1 MYAYVAQRFVQLL
14 IVLFILSIVVFTIVR
29 LIPGDPAAVMLGTE
43 ATPEALAQ
51 IRREMGLDAPLPVQY
66 VKWLNNVMAGNFGT
80 SWVMKKPALELIVG
94 ALPVTLQLVGASFLV
109 ALVIA
114 FPAGIL
120 AALRPRSWVDQG
132 ATTLALLGISMPSF
146 WLGIMLILLFAL
158 QLRWLPP
165 SGYVPLTN
173 NPLAALRATALP
185 ALTLGVALAAP
196 LTRFLRSGMLDVLAL
211 DYIRTARAKG
221 VPEGRV
227 IGRHALR
234 NALLS
239 VVTVLGLQLGALLG
253 GSIVIEQV
261 FGWPG
266 IGRLS
271 LAAIQQRDYGVVQ
284 GIVLFVA
291 AGFVVVNFVVDLIY
305 LYLDP
310 RIRFESGQSA

>member
-1 MYAYVAQRFVQLL
+1 MYRYLVARVVQLFF
-14 IVLFILSIVVFTIVR
+14 VLLFLSILVFTIVR

-43 ATPEALAQ
+43 ATPAAVAE
-51 IRREMGLDAPLPVQY
+51 IRREMGLDAPLFVQY
-66 VKWLNNVMAGNFGT
+66 VKWLQLVLRGNFGT
-80 SWVMKKPALELIVG
+80 SWVSKKPALELIVG
-94 ALPVTLQLVGASFLV
+94 ALPVTLQLVGAAFLV
-109 ALVIA
+109 ALLIA
-114 FPAGIL
+114 TPAGIL
-120 AALRPRSWVDQG
+120 AAIRPRSWIDQG
-132 ATTLALLGISMPSF
+132 STAFALLGISMPSF
-146 WLGIMLILLFAL
+146 WLGIMLVLLFAL

-165 SGYVPLTN
+165 SGYLS
-173 NPLAALRATALP
+173 LAADPWGALRATALP

-211 DYIRTARAKG
+211 DYVRTARAKG
-221 VPEGRV
+221 LPEGRV
-227 IGRHALR
+227 IARHALK

-261 FGWPG
+261 FAWPG

-291 AGFVVVNFVVDLIY
+291 TGFVLVNFLVDLVY

-310 RIRFESGQSA
+310 RIRYESAPSA

>member
-1 MYAYVAQRFVQLL
+1 MAYYVLNRLLQL
-14 IVLFILSIVVFTIVR
+14 VLVIIFLSIIVFTIVR

-43 ATPEALAQ
+43 ATPQVLAQ
-51 IRREMGLDAPLPVQY
+51 IRTEMGLDQPIFVQY
-66 VKWLNNVMAGNFGT
+66 VKWVRNVLAGNFGT
-80 SWVMKKPALELIVG
+80 SWVSKKPAIELILG
-94 ALPVTLQLVGASFLV
+94 ALPVTLQLVTGAFLV

-120 AALRPRSWVDQG
+120 SAIRPRSWIDQG
-132 ATTLALLGISMPSF
+132 STTFALLGISLPNF
-146 WLGIMLILLFAL
+146 WLGIMLVLLFAL

-165 SGYVPLTN
+165 SGYLPFGTDPVG
-173 NPLAALRATALP
+173 ALRASILP
-185 ALTLGVALAAP
+185 AVTLGVALAAP
-196 LTRFLRSGMLDVLAL
+196 LTRFLRSGMLDVLGL
-211 DYIRTARAKG
+211 DYVRTARAKG
-221 VPEGRV
+221 LAERRV
-227 IGRHALR
+227 VGRHALR

-239 VVTVLGLQLGALLG
+239 VVTVLGLQLGSLLG

-291 AGFVVVNFVVDLIY
+291 TGFVGINFAVDLLY

-310 RIRFESGQSA
+310 RIRYRPGD

>member
-1 MYAYVAQRFVQLL
+1 MYRYLVARLVQLFV
-14 IVLFILSIVVFTIVR
+14 VLLFLSILVFTIVR

-43 ATPEALAQ
+43 ATPAAVAE
-51 IRREMGLDAPLPVQY
+51 IRREMGLDAPIPVQY
-66 VKWLNNVMAGNFGT
+66 VKWLQHVLRGNFGT
-80 SWVMKKPALELIVG
+80 SWVSKKPALELIVG
-94 ALPVTLQLVGASFLV
+94 ALPVTLQLVGAAFLV
-109 ALVIA
+109 ALLIA
-114 FPAGIL
+114 TPAGIL
-120 AALRPRSWVDQG
+120 AAIRPRSWIDQG
-132 ATTLALLGISMPSF
+132 STAFALLGISMPSF
-146 WLGIMLILLFAL
+146 WLGIMLVLLFAL

-165 SGYVPLTN
+165 SGYLPLTAD
-173 NPLAALRATALP
+173 PWGALRATALP

-211 DYIRTARAKG
+211 DYVRTARAKG
-221 VPEGRV
+221 LPEGRV
-227 IGRHALR
+227 IARHALK

-261 FGWPG
+261 FAWPG

-291 AGFVVVNFVVDLIY
+291 TGFVLVNFLVDLVY

-310 RIRFESGQSA
+310 RIRYESAPSA

>member
-1 MYAYVAQRFVQLL
+1 MHRYLAERLIQLL
-14 IVLFILSIVVFTIVR
+14 LVLLFLSVIVFTIVR

-43 ATPEALAQ
+43 ATPAAIAQ
-51 IRREMGLDAPLPVQY
+51 IRREMGLDAPIAIQY
-66 VKWLNNVMAGNFGT
+66 LAWLRNVLRGNFGT
-80 SWVMKKPALELIVG
+80 SWVSKKPALDLILG
-94 ALPVTLQLVGASFLV
+94 ALPVTLQLVGAAFAV
-109 ALVIA
+109 ALLIA
-114 FPAGIL
+114 FPAGLL
-120 AALRPRSWVDQG
+120 AALRPRSWLDSG
-132 ATTLALLGISMPSF
+132 ATTFALLGISLPSF
-146 WLGIMLILLFAL
+146 WLGIMLVLLFAL

-165 SGYVPLTN
+165 SGYLPLTQD
-173 NPLAALRATALP
+173 PLGGLRATALP
-185 ALTLGVALAAP
+185 AFTLGVALAAP

-221 VPEGRV
+221 LAERRV
-227 IGRHALR
+227 VARHALK

-284 GIVLFVA
+284 GVVLFVA
-291 AGFVVVNFVVDLIY
+291 AGFVLVNFLVDLVY
-305 LYLDP
+305 LWLDP
-310 RIRFESGQSA
+310 RIRYERTPA

>member
-1 MYAYVAQRFVQLL
+1 MYRYLVARLAQLFFVLL
-14 IVLFILSIVVFTIVR
+14 FLSILVFTIVR

-43 ATPEALAQ
+43 ATPAAVAE
-51 IRREMGLDAPLPVQY
+51 IRREMGLDAPIPVQY
-66 VKWLNNVMAGNFGT
+66 VRWVQHVLQGNFGT
-80 SWVMKKPALELIVG
+80 SWVSKKPALELIVG
-94 ALPVTLQLVGASFLV
+94 ALPVTLQLVGAAFVV
-109 ALVIA
+109 ALLIA
-114 FPAGIL
+114 APAGIL
-120 AALRPRSWVDQG
+120 AAIRPRSLIDQG
-132 ATTLALLGISMPSF
+132 STAFALLGISMPSF
-146 WLGIMLILLFAL
+146 WLGIMLVLLFAL
-158 QLRWLPP
+158 ELRWLPP
-165 SGYVPLTN
+165 SGYL
-173 NPLAALRATALP
+173 PLAADPWGALRATALP

-211 DYIRTARAKG
+211 DYVRTARAKG
-221 VPEGRV
+221 LPEGRV
-227 IGRHALR
+227 IARHALK

-261 FGWPG
+261 FAWPG

-291 AGFVVVNFVVDLIY
+291 TGFVLVNFLVDLVY

-310 RIRFESGQSA
+310 RIRYESAPSA

>member
-1 MYAYVAQRFVQLL
+1 MYRYLVARLVQLFF
-14 IVLFILSIVVFTIVR
+14 VLLFLSILVFTIVR

-43 ATPEALAQ
+43 ATPAAVAQ
-51 IRREMGLDAPLPVQY
+51 IREEMGLDAPIVVQY
-66 VKWLNNVMAGNFGT
+66 VKWLQHVLQGNFGT
-80 SWVMKKPALELIVG
+80 SWVSKKPALELIVG
-94 ALPVTLQLVGASFLV
+94 ALPVTLQLVGAAFAV
-109 ALVIA
+109 ALLIA
-114 FPAGIL
+114 APAGIL
-120 AALRPRSWVDQG
+120 AAIRPRSWIDQG
-132 ATTLALLGISMPSF
+132 STTFALLGISMPSF
-146 WLGIMLILLFAL
+146 WLGIMLVLLFAL
-158 QLRWLPP
+158 ELRWLPP
-165 SGYVPLTN
+165 SGYLPLTAD
-173 NPLAALRATALP
+173 PWGALRSTALP

-211 DYIRTARAKG
+211 DYVRTARAKG
-221 VPEGRV
+221 LPEGRV
-227 IGRHALR
+227 IARHALK

-261 FGWPG
+261 FAWPG

-291 AGFVVVNFVVDLIY
+291 TGFVLVNFLVDLVY

-310 RIRFESGQSA
+310 RIRYESAPSA

>member
-1 MYAYVAQRFVQLL
+1 MAYYVVNRLVQLVVV
-14 IVLFILSIVVFTIVR
+14 IFFLSIIVFTIVR

-43 ATPEALAQ
+43 ATPQALAQ
-51 IRREMGLDAPLPVQY
+51 IRKEMGLDEPLFVQY
-66 VKWLNNVMAGNFGT
+66 VKWVQNVLTGNFGT
-80 SWVMKKPALELIVG
+80 SWVSKKPAIELILG
-94 ALPVTLQLVGASFLV
+94 ALPVTLQLVTGAFLV
-109 ALVIA
+109 ALLIA

-120 AALRPRSWVDQG
+120 SAIRPRSWIDQG
-132 ATTLALLGISMPSF
+132 STTFALLGISLPNF
-146 WLGIMLILLFAL
+146 WLGIMLVLLFAL

-165 SGYVPLTN
+165 SGYLPFTADPVG
-173 NPLAALRATALP
+173 ALRASILP
-185 ALTLGVALAAP
+185 AATLGVALAAP
-196 LTRFLRSGMLDVLAL
+196 LTRFLRSGMLDVLGL
-211 DYIRTARAKG
+211 DYVRTARAKG
-221 VPEGRV
+221 VAERRV
-227 IGRHALR
+227 VGRHALK

-239 VVTVLGLQLGALLG
+239 VVTVLGLQLGSLLG

-291 AGFVVVNFVVDLIY
+291 TGFVGINFAVDLLY

-310 RIRFESGQSA
+310 RIRYRPGN

>member
-1 MYAYVAQRFVQLL
+1 MYRYLVARLVQLFF
-14 IVLFILSIVVFTIVR
+14 VLLFLSIIVFTIVR

-43 ATPEALAQ
+43 VTPAAVAQ
-51 IRREMGLDAPLPVQY
+51 IRQEMGLDAPIVVQY
-66 VKWLNNVMAGNFGT
+66 VKWLQHVLQGNFGT
-80 SWVMKKPALELIVG
+80 SWVSKKPALELIVG
-94 ALPVTLQLVGASFLV
+94 ALPVTLQLVGAAFAV
-109 ALVIA
+109 ALLIA
-114 FPAGIL
+114 APAGIL
-120 AALRPRSWVDQG
+120 AAIRPRSWIDQG
-132 ATTLALLGISMPSF
+132 STTFALLGISMPSF
-146 WLGIMLILLFAL
+146 WLGIMLVLLFAL
-158 QLRWLPP
+158 ELRWFPP
-165 SGYVPLTN
+165 SGYLALTAD
-173 NPLAALRATALP
+173 PWGALRATALP

-211 DYIRTARAKG
+211 DYVRTARAKG
-221 VPEGRV
+221 LPEGRV
-227 IGRHALR
+227 IARHALK

-261 FGWPG
+261 FAWPG

-291 AGFVVVNFVVDLIY
+291 TGFVLVNFLVDLVY

-310 RIRFESGQSA
+310 RIRYESQPSA

>member
-1 MYAYVAQRFVQLL
+1 MQRYLVERVVQLAV
-14 IVLFILSIVVFTIVR
+14 VLVFLSMIVFTIVR

-43 ATPEALAQ
+43 ATPQAMAE
-51 IRREMGLDAPLPVQY
+51 IRHEMGLDQPLPVQY
-66 VKWLNNVMAGNFGT
+66 ALWLRNVLAGNFGT
-80 SWVMKKPALELIVG
+80 SWVSKQPALALILG
-94 ALPVTLQLVGASFLV
+94 ALPVTLQLVAASFLV
-109 ALVIA
+109 ALLIA
-114 FPAGIL
+114 FPAGIF

-132 ATTLALLGISMPSF
+132 ATTFALLGVSLPSF

-158 QLRWLPP
+158 GLRWLPP
-165 SGYVPLTN
+165 SGYLALTRDPLG
-173 NPLAALRATALP
+173 ALRVTLLP

-196 LTRFLRSGMLDVLAL
+196 LTRFLRSGMLDVLGL
-211 DYIRTARAKG
+211 DYVRTARAKG
-221 VPEGRV
+221 LGERAVV
-227 IGRHALR
+227 ARHALG

-266 IGRLS
+266 LGRLS
-271 LAAIQQRDYGVVQ
+271 LAAIQQRDYGLVQ

-291 AGFVVVNFVVDLIY
+291 AGFVLVNFAVDLVY

-310 RIRFESGQSA
+310 RIRYGVAR

>member
-1 MYAYVAQRFVQLL
+1 MQRYLVERIVELFLVLL
-14 IVLFILSIVVFTIVR
+14 FLSVIVFTIVR

-43 ATPEALAQ
+43 ATPQALAQ
-51 IRREMGLDAPLPVQY
+51 IRREMGLDAPIVVQY
-66 VKWLNNVMAGNFGT
+66 VRWLQNVVLKGNFGT
-80 SWVMKKPALELIVG
+80 SWVSQKPSLGLILG
-94 ALPVTLQLVGASFLV
+94 ALPVTLQLVGSAFLV
-109 ALVIA
+109 ALLIA

-120 AALRPRSWVDQG
+120 AALRPRSWIDAG
-132 ATTLALLGISMPSF
+132 STTFALAGISMPSF
-146 WLGIMLILLFAL
+146 WLGIMLVLLFAL
-158 QLRWLPP
+158 ELRWLPP
-165 SGYVPLTN
+165 SGHVAFTADPWG
-173 NPLAALRATALP
+173 ALRATLLP
-185 ALTLGVALAAP
+185 AVTLGVALAAP

-211 DYIRTARAKG
+211 DYVRTARAKG
-221 VPEGRV
+221 LPERRV
-227 IGRHALR
+227 IARHALK

-266 IGRLS
+266 LGRLS

-291 AGFVVVNFVVDLIY
+291 TGFVLVNFAVDLVY

-310 RIRFESGQSA
+310 RIRYERAG

>member
-1 MYAYVAQRFVQLL
+1 MQRYLVERVVQLAV
-14 IVLFILSIVVFTIVR
+14 VLVFLSMIVFTIVR

-43 ATPEALAQ
+43 ATPQAMAQ
-51 IRREMGLDAPLPVQY
+51 IRHEMGLDQPLPVQY
-66 VKWLNNVMAGNFGT
+66 ALWLRNVLAGNFGT
-80 SWVMKKPALELIVG
+80 SWVSKQPALALILG
-94 ALPVTLQLVGASFLV
+94 ALPVTLQLVAASFLV
-109 ALVIA
+109 AHLIA
-114 FPAGIL
+114 FPAGIF

-132 ATTLALLGISMPSF
+132 ATTFALLGVSLPSF

-158 QLRWLPP
+158 GLRWLPP
-165 SGYVPLTN
+165 SGYLALTRDPLG
-173 NPLAALRATALP
+173 ALRVTLLP

-196 LTRFLRSGMLDVLAL
+196 LTRFLRSGMLDVLGL
-211 DYIRTARAKG
+211 DYVRTARAKG
-221 VPEGRV
+221 LGERV
-227 IGRHALR
+227 VVARHALG

-266 IGRLS
+266 LGRLS
-271 LAAIQQRDYGVVQ
+271 LAAIQQRDYGLVQ

-291 AGFVVVNFVVDLIY
+291 AGFVLVNFVVDLVY

-310 RIRFESGQSA
+310 RIRYGVAR

>member
-1 MYAYVAQRFVQLL
+1 MAFYLVNRLVQ
-14 IVLFILSIVVFTIVR
+14 FILILFFLSVIVFTIVR

-43 ATPEALAQ
+43 ATPQVLAQ
-51 IRREMGLDAPLPVQY
+51 IRQEMGLDQPIPVQY
-66 VKWLNNVMAGNFGT
+66 MKWLQNVLAGNFGT
-80 SWVMKKPALELIVG
+80 SWVSKKPALELILG
-94 ALPVTLQLVGASFLV
+94 ALPVTLQLVGAAFLV
-109 ALVIA
+109 ALIIA
-114 FPAGIL
+114 FPAGIFS
-120 AALRPRSWVDQG
+120 AIWPRSWIDQVS
-132 ATTLALLGISMPSF
+132 TTFALLGISLPSF

-165 SGYVPLTN
+165 SGYLPFTADPLG
-173 NPLAALRATALP
+173 ALGASVLP
-185 ALTLGVALAAP
+185 AATLGVALAAP
-196 LTRFLRSGMLDVLAL
+196 LTRFLRSGMLDVLGL
-211 DYIRTARAKG
+211 DYVRTARAKG
-221 VPEGRV
+221 LTEQKVVGH
-227 IGRHALR
+227 HALK

-239 VVTVLGLQLGALLG
+239 VVTVLGLQLGTLLG

-291 AGFVVVNFVVDLIY
+291 AGFVLINFTVDLLY

-310 RIRFESGQSA
+310 RIRYQKRN

>member
-1 MYAYVAQRFVQLL
+1 
-14 IVLFILSIVVFTIVR
+14 
-29 LIPGDPAAVMLGTE
+29 MLGTE
-43 ATPEALAQ
+43 ATPAAVAE
-51 IRREMGLDAPLPVQY
+51 IRREMGLDAPIPVQY
-66 VKWLNNVMAGNFGT
+66 VKWLQHVLRGNFGT
-80 SWVMKKPALELIVG
+80 SWVSKKPALELIVG
-94 ALPVTLQLVGASFLV
+94 ALPVTLQLVGAAFLV
-109 ALVIA
+109 ALLIA
-114 FPAGIL
+114 TPAGIL
-120 AALRPRSWVDQG
+120 AAIRPRSWIDQG
-132 ATTLALLGISMPSF
+132 STAFALLGISMPSF
-146 WLGIMLILLFAL
+146 WLGIMLVLLFAL

-165 SGYVPLTN
+165 SGYLPLTAD
-173 NPLAALRATALP
+173 PWGALRATALP

-211 DYIRTARAKG
+211 DYVRTARAKG
-221 VPEGRV
+221 LPEGRV
-227 IGRHALR
+227 IARHALK

-261 FGWPG
+261 FAWPG

-291 AGFVVVNFVVDLIY
+291 TGFVLVNFLVDLVY

-310 RIRFESGQSA
+310 RIRYESAPSA

>member
-1 MYAYVAQRFVQLL
+1 MAYYVLNRLLQLL
-14 IVLFILSIVVFTIVR
+14 LVLVFLSIIVFTIVR

-43 ATPEALAQ
+43 ATPQALAQ
-51 IRREMGLDAPLPVQY
+51 IRKEMGLDEPLPVQY
-66 VKWLNNVMAGNFGT
+66 LKWVQNVLAGNFGT
-80 SWVMKKPALELIVG
+80 SWVSKKPAIVLILG
-94 ALPVTLQLVGASFLV
+94 ALPVTLHLVGSAFLV
-109 ALVIA
+109 ALFIA

-120 AALRPRSWVDQG
+120 SAIRPRSWVDSG
-132 ATTLALLGISMPSF
+132 STTFALLGISLPNF
-146 WLGIMLILLFAL
+146 WLGIMLVLLFAL

-165 SGYVPLTN
+165 SGYQPFTAG
-173 NPLAALRATALP
+173 LAGAVRATILP
-185 ALTLGVALAAP
+185 AVTLGVALAAP
-196 LTRFLRSGMLDVLAL
+196 LTRFLRSGMLDVLGL
-211 DYIRTARAKG
+211 DYVRTARAKG
-221 VPEGRV
+221 VAERRV
-227 IGRHALR
+227 VGRHALK

-239 VVTVLGLQLGALLG
+239 VVTVLGLQLGSLLG

-291 AGFVVVNFVVDLIY
+291 TGFVGVNFAVDLLY

-310 RIRFESGQSA
+310 RIRYRPGD

>member
-1 MYAYVAQRFVQLL
+1 MAYYLFNRLVQL
-14 IVLFILSIVVFTIVR
+14 VLVIFFLSIIVFTIVR

-43 ATPEALAQ
+43 ATPQALAQ
-51 IRREMGLDAPLPVQY
+51 IRKEMGLDEPLFVQY
-66 VKWLNNVMAGNFGT
+66 VKWVQNVLAGNFGT
-80 SWVMKKPALELIVG
+80 SWVSKKPAIELILG
-94 ALPVTLQLVGASFLV
+94 ALPVTLQLVTAAFLV
-109 ALVIA
+109 ALAIA

-120 AALRPRSWVDQG
+120 SAVRPRSWIDQG
-132 ATTLALLGISMPSF
+132 STTFALLGISLPNF
-146 WLGIMLILLFAL
+146 WLGIMLVLLFAL

-165 SGYVPLTN
+165 SGYLPFRADPVGS
-173 NPLAALRATALP
+173 LRASILP
-185 ALTLGVALAAP
+185 AVTLGVALAAP
-196 LTRFLRSGMLDVLAL
+196 LTRFLRSGMLDVLGL
-211 DYIRTARAKG
+211 DYVRTARAKG
-221 VPEGRV
+221 LAEQRV
-227 IGRHALR
+227 VGRHALR

-239 VVTVLGLQLGALLG
+239 VVTVLGLQLGSLLG

-291 AGFVVVNFVVDLIY
+291 TGFVGINFAVDLLY

-310 RIRFESGQSA
+310 RIRYRPGD

>member
-1 MYAYVAQRFVQLL
+1 MYRYLVERLAQLL
-14 IVLFILSIVVFTIVR
+14 LVLLFLSVIVFTIVR

-43 ATPEALAQ
+43 ATPAAMAE
-51 IRREMGLDAPLPVQY
+51 IRREMGLDAPIPVQY
-66 VKWLNNVMAGNFGT
+66 VKWLQNVLRGNFGT
-80 SWVMKKPALELIVG
+80 SWVSRQPALDLILG
-94 ALPVTLQLVGASFLV
+94 ALPVTLQLVGAAFLV
-109 ALVIA
+109 ALLIA

-120 AALRPRSWVDQG
+120 AALRPRSWIDQG
-132 ATTLALLGISMPSF
+132 STTFALLGISMPSF
-146 WLGIMLILLFAL
+146 WLGIMLVLLFAL
-158 QLRWLPP
+158 QVRWFPP
-165 SGYVPLTN
+165 SGYLPFTADPLG
-173 NPLAALRATALP
+173 ALRATALP
-185 ALTLGVALAAP
+185 AVTLGVALAAP

-211 DYIRTARAKG
+211 DYVRTARAKG
-221 VPEGRV
+221 LPERAV
-227 IGRHALR
+227 VARHALK

-266 IGRLS
+266 LGRLS

-291 AGFVVVNFVVDLIY
+291 TGFVLVNFLVDLVY

-310 RIRFESGQSA
+310 RIRYESAASG

>member
-1 MYAYVAQRFVQLL
+1 MVYYLFNRLIQLAL
-14 IVLFILSIVVFTIVR
+14 VIFFLSIIVFTIVR

-43 ATPEALAQ
+43 ATPQALAQ
-51 IRREMGLDAPLPVQY
+51 IRQEMGLDQPLFVQY
-66 VKWLNNVMAGNFGT
+66 VKWVRNVLSGNFGT
-80 SWVMKKPALELIVG
+80 SWVSKKPAIELILG
-94 ALPVTLQLVGASFLV
+94 ALPVTLQLVTGAFLV
-109 ALVIA
+109 ALAIA

-120 AALRPRSWVDQG
+120 SAIRPRSWIDQG
-132 ATTLALLGISMPSF
+132 STTFALLGISLPNF
-146 WLGIMLILLFAL
+146 WLGIMLVLLFAL

-165 SGYVPLTN
+165 SGYLP
-173 NPLAALRATALP
+173 LRADPVGSLRASILP

-196 LTRFLRSGMLDVLAL
+196 LTRFLRSGMLDVLGL
-211 DYIRTARAKG
+211 DYVRTARAKG
-221 VPEGRV
+221 LAEQRV
-227 IGRHALR
+227 VGRHALR

-239 VVTVLGLQLGALLG
+239 VVTVLGLQLGSLLG

-291 AGFVVVNFVVDLIY
+291 TGFVGINFAVDLLY

-310 RIRFESGQSA
+310 RIRYRPGD

>member
-1 MYAYVAQRFVQLL
+1 VA
-14 IVLFILSIVVFTIVR
+14 
-29 LIPGDPAAVMLGTE
+29 E
-43 ATPEALAQ
+43 
-51 IRREMGLDAPLPVQY
+51 IRREMGLDAPLFVQY
-66 VKWLNNVMAGNFGT
+66 VKWLQLVLRGNFGT
-80 SWVMKKPALELIVG
+80 SWVSKKPALELIVG
-94 ALPVTLQLVGASFLV
+94 ALPVTLQLVGAAFLV
-109 ALVIA
+109 ALLIA
-114 FPAGIL
+114 TPAGIL
-120 AALRPRSWVDQG
+120 AAIRPRSWIDQG
-132 ATTLALLGISMPSF
+132 STAFALLGISMPSF
-146 WLGIMLILLFAL
+146 WLGIMLVLLFAL

-165 SGYVPLTN
+165 SGYLS
-173 NPLAALRATALP
+173 LAADPWGALRATALP

-211 DYIRTARAKG
+211 DYVRTARAKG
-221 VPEGRV
+221 LPEGRV
-227 IGRHALR
+227 IARHALK

-261 FGWPG
+261 FAWPG

-291 AGFVVVNFVVDLIY
+291 TGFVLVNFLVDLVY

-310 RIRFESGQSA
+310 RIRYESAPSA

>member
-1 MYAYVAQRFVQLL
+1 MYQYVAQRLIQLVV
-14 IVLFILSIVVFTIVR
+14 VLFILSIVVFTIVR

-43 ATPEALAQ
+43 ATPQALAQ
-51 IRREMGLDAPLPVQY
+51 IRREMGLDAPLPIQY
-66 VKWLNNVMAGNFGT
+66 VKWLQNVMAGNFGT
-80 SWVMKKPALELIVG
+80 SWVTRKPALDLILG
-94 ALPVTLQLVGASFLV
+94 ALPVTVQLVGTAFVIAIL
-109 ALVIA
+109 IA
-114 FPAGIL
+114 FPAGIF
-120 AALRPRSWVDQG
+120 AALRPRSWIDQG
-132 ATTLALLGISMPSF
+132 ATTLALIGISMPSF

-158 QLRWLPP
+158 QFRWLPP
-165 SGYVPLTN
+165 SGYVPFTS
-173 NPLAALRATALP
+173 NPVNALRATALP
-185 ALTLGVALAAP
+185 AFTLGVALAAP

-221 VPEGRV
+221 VPEGSV
-227 IGRHALR
+227 IGHHALR

-291 AGFVVVNFVVDLIY
+291 AAFVVVNFVVDLIY

>member
-1 MYAYVAQRFVQLL
+1 MYRYLVARLVQLFF
-14 IVLFILSIVVFTIVR
+14 VLLFLSIIVFTIVR

-43 ATPEALAQ
+43 ATPAAVAE
-51 IRREMGLDAPLPVQY
+51 IRREMGLDAPIPVQY
-66 VKWLNNVMAGNFGT
+66 VKWLQHVLQGNFGT
-80 SWVMKKPALELIVG
+80 SWVSKKPALELIVG
-94 ALPVTLQLVGASFLV
+94 ALPVTLQLVGAAFLV
-109 ALVIA
+109 ALLIA
-114 FPAGIL
+114 APAGIL
-120 AALRPRSWVDQG
+120 AAIRPRSWIDQG
-132 ATTLALLGISMPSF
+132 STAFALLGISMPSF
-146 WLGIMLILLFAL
+146 WLGIMLVLLFAL

-165 SGYVPLTN
+165 SGYLPLTTD
-173 NPLAALRATALP
+173 PWGALRATALP

-211 DYIRTARAKG
+211 DYVRTARAKG
-221 VPEGRV
+221 LPEGRV
-227 IGRHALR
+227 IVRHALK

-239 VVTVLGLQLGALLG
+239 VVTVLGLQIGALLG

-261 FGWPG
+261 FAWPG

-291 AGFVVVNFVVDLIY
+291 TGFVLVNFLVDLVY

-310 RIRFESGQSA
+310 RIRYESAPSA

>member
-1 MYAYVAQRFVQLL
+1 MQRYLVERVVQLAV
-14 IVLFILSIVVFTIVR
+14 VLLFLSMIVFTIVR

-43 ATPEALAQ
+43 STPQAMAQ
-51 IRREMGLDAPLPVQY
+51 IRHEMGLDQPLPVQY
-66 VKWLNNVMAGNFGT
+66 ALWLRNVLAGNFGT
-80 SWVMKKPALELIVG
+80 SWVSKQPALALILG
-94 ALPVTLQLVGASFLV
+94 ALPVTLQLVAASFLV
-109 ALVIA
+109 ALLIA
-114 FPAGIL
+114 FPAGIF

-132 ATTLALLGISMPSF
+132 ATTFALLGVSLPSF

-158 QLRWLPP
+158 GLRWLPP
-165 SGYVPLTN
+165 SGYLALTRDPLG
-173 NPLAALRATALP
+173 ALRATLLP

-196 LTRFLRSGMLDVLAL
+196 LTRFLRSGMLDVLGL
-211 DYIRTARAKG
+211 DYVRTARAKG
-221 VPEGRV
+221 LGERAVV
-227 IGRHALR
+227 ARHALG

-266 IGRLS
+266 LGRLS
-271 LAAIQQRDYGVVQ
+271 LAAIQQRDYGLVQ

-291 AGFVVVNFVVDLIY
+291 AGFVLVNFVEDLVY

-310 RIRFESGQSA
+310 RIRYGVAR